1 MKRIVKAA
9 LVGSAVP
16 PPVPETPPPA
26 AVQPSSASASS
37 LSESFGSSLSVTSSR
52 DPSINGKQQPHPHH
66 IPMKASAAVAAG
78 IGSAGLAPNLSGWNR
93 KW

>member
-1 MKRIVKAA
+1 M
-9 LVGSAVP
+9 
-16 PPVPETPPPA
+16 
-26 AVQPSSASASS
+26 
-37 LSESFGSSLSVTSSR
+37 
-52 DPSINGKQQPHPHH
+52 NGKQQLQN